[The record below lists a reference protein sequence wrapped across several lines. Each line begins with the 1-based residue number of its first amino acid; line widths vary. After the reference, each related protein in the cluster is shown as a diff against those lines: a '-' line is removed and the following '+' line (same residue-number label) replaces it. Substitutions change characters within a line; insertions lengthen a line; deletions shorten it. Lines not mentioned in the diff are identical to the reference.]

1 MPDTNDPVAKLLE
14 NALDIREWLARLD
27 TKIDGMAGN
36 LTEIKR
42 DVAEAKSKGDSAQ
55 RTADEAMALARQAK
69 EETDEMKKNT
79 KWLWTTLISAAAVVA
94 AIFIAIL
101 Q

>member
-1 MPDTNDPVAKLLE
+1 MPE
-14 NALDIREWLARLD
+14 NTDQNVEIFVWLSRLD
-27 TKIDGMAGN
+27 TKMDATNGAISDLRRDIIEAQTKAGDADTTAN
-36 LTEIKR
+36 KALILSEENRR
-42 DVAEAKSKGDSAQ
+42 DI
-55 RTADEAMALARQAK
+55 
-69 EETDEMKKNT
+69 DEMKKNT

>member
-1 MPDTNDPVAKLLE
+1 VPETNDQNVE
-14 NALDIREWLARLD
+14 IFVWLSRLD
-27 TKIDGMAGN
+27 TKLDGTNGAIAD
-36 LTEIKR
+36 LRR
-42 DVAEAKSKGDSAQ
+42 DIIEAKTKAGDADT
-55 RTADEAMALARQAK
+55 TANKALILS
-69 EETDEMKKNT
+69 EENRRDIDEMKKNT